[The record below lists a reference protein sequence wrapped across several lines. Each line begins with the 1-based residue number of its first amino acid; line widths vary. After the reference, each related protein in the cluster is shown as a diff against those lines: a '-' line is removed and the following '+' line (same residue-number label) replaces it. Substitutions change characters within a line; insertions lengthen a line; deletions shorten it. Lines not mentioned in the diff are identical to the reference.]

1 MGNLFCKNNATQNSR
16 KLSVNHS
23 VKQHRGL
30 DNRVTTSRFQTK
42 FYPHLEASSSN
53 ESILENGTTNK
64 NTIRGGNEDGC
75 SNVNK
80 FCNRVVL
87 QLGDPWRTT
96 QKNSSL
102 KENMKRKREEDNET
116 DEDSDE
122 GQVEKISKFDV
133 EENSNLKFSETNK
146 AIITE
151 TPSQE
156 IFTCVSNISCQYNL
170 KTEPRASVF
179 SDRKENL
186 GKNSTR
192 ISALKARTKIRNL
205 LRSHR

>member
-16 KLSVNHS
+16 KPSVNHS
-23 VKQHRGL
+23 VKENRAL
-30 DNRVTTSRFQTK
+30 YNRVTTSRFKAK
-42 FYPHLEASSSN
+42 FHPHLEASSSN
-53 ESILENGTTNK
+53 KSILENGTTNK
-64 NTIRGGNEDGC
+64 NAIKGGNEEGC

-80 FCNRVVL
+80 FCSRVVL

-102 KENMKRKREEDNET
+102 KENMKRKREDDNET

-122 GQVEKISKFDV
+122 GKVEKISKFDV
-133 EENSNLKFSETNK
+133 KENSNLKFSEINNG
-146 AIITE
+146 IITE
-151 TPSQE
+151 IPSQE
-156 IFTCVSNISCQYNL
+156 RFTCVSNISCQYNL

-186 GKNSTR
+186 GKSSTR